1 MYVYTYVACTS
12 VSIWLIFLQV
22 FIPRK
27 GKMRF
32 QKKLGNIK
40 IYTGNECLV
49 NASGKVLPSLDEYY
63 ER

>member
-1 MYVYTYVACTS
+1 M
-12 VSIWLIFLQV
+12 SIWLIFLDV
-22 FIPRK
+22 FTSGH

-32 QKKLGNIK
+32 HDKIGNIK
-40 IYTGNECLV
+40 IFTGNECLV